1 MLKKLLR
8 YDFKSVLRFWWIAA
22 VSTLG
27 LAVIGGWS
35 ISVFENQKELPE
47 MLYVVA
53 TLASIVAVLG
63 GVAFAIMTVILLFS
77 RFYKNFFTDEGYLTF
92 TLPVKRS
99 SLLNSKLISSV
110 STLLMTGFVIIVD
123 IVIALCIAFY
133 EDIFVK
139 EFWKDI
145 IKSIAEYFET
155 YGIYAVYSIV
165 QTIVSAILTVVISV
179 LFASCC
185 ITIASIIA
193 KKAKVITA
201 IVIYYVANSTVVFGM
216 VMYNLFAMGTLY
228 DWLSS
233 VPRYYENTT
242 AVLISL
248 CMLLFKGIFCAVLY
262 AFQYWMLDRKLNL
275 S

>member
-53 TLASIVAVLG
+53 TLAAIVAVLG

-99 SLLNSKLISSV
+99 SLLNSKLIVSV
-110 STLLMTGFVIIVD
+110 STVLMTGFVIVVD
-123 IVIALCIAFY
+123 VLIALCIAY
-133 EDIFVK
+133 HKDIFIK
-139 EFWKDI
+139 EFWVELGESI
-145 IKSIAEYFET
+145 IKYFEN
-155 YGIYAVYSIV
+155 YGGYAVYSIV
-165 QTIVSAILTVVISV
+165 QTIVSSILSVVISV
-179 LFASCC
+179 LFATCC

-201 IVIYYVANSTVVFGM
+201 IAIYYVANSTVVFGL
-216 VMYNLFAMGTLY
+216 VMYNLFAMDTLY
-228 DWLSS
+228 DWLSG
-233 VPRYYENTT
+233 VPIYLENPT
-242 AVLISL
+242 ALLMSL
-248 CMLLFKGIFCAVLY
+248 CRLLFSGIFCTVLY
-262 AFQYWMLDRKLNL
+262 SFQYWMLDRKLNL

>member
-8 YDFKSVLRFWWIAA
+8 YDFKSVLRYWWIAA

-27 LAVIGGWS
+27 LALIGGWS

-53 TLASIVAVLG
+53 TLAAIIAVLG
-63 GVAFAIMTVILLFS
+63 GVAFSILTVILLFS

-99 SLLNSKLISSV
+99 SLLNSKLITTV
-110 STLLMTGFVIIVD
+110 STVLMTGLVIAFDVLL
-123 IVIALCIAFY
+123 ALCIAFH
-133 EDIFVK
+133 EDVFIK
-139 EFWKDI
+139 EFWEDLG
-145 IKSIAEYFET
+145 KSISDYFET
-155 YGIYAVYSIV
+155 YGVYAVISILEFIAS
-165 QTIVSAILTVVISV
+165 TILTVVISV

-201 IVIYYVANSTVVFGM
+201 IAIYYVSNSVVTFGLT
-216 VMYNLFAMGTLY
+216 MYNLFAMETL
-228 DWLSS
+228 LSWIDS
-233 VPRYYENTT
+233 VPRYYENPTT
-242 AVLISL
+242 ALVSL
-248 CMLLFKGIFCAVLY
+248 CTLLFKGIFCVVLY
-262 AFQYWMLDRKLNL
+262 VFQYWMLDKKLNL

>member
-8 YDFKSVLRFWWIAA
+8 YDFKSILKFWWIAA

-27 LAVIGGWS
+27 LAFIGGWS
-35 ISVFENQKELPE
+35 ISIFDNQKELPQ

-53 TLASIVAVLG
+53 TLAAIIAVLG
-63 GVAFAIMTVILLFS
+63 GVAFAIMTIIILFS

-99 SLLNSKLISSV
+99 SLLNSKLITSIATV
-110 STLLMTGFVIIVD
+110 LITGLIIIVD
-123 IVIALCIAFY
+123 IIIALCIAY
-133 EDIFVK
+133 YKEIFTK
-139 EFWKDI
+139 EFFEVLGEA
-145 IKSIAEYFET
+145 IKEYFED
-155 YGIYAVYSIV
+155 YGAYAVYSIV
-165 QTIVSAILTVVISV
+165 QIIVSAILTVAISV
-179 LFASCC
+179 LFATCC

-201 IVIYYVANSTVVFGM
+201 IAIYYVANSTVIFGL

-228 DWLSS
+228 DWLDS

-242 AVLISL
+242 AVLMSL
-248 CMLLFKGIFCAVLY
+248 CMLLFKGIFCVVLY
-262 AFQYWMLDRKLNL
+262 SFQYWMLDRKLNL

>member
-35 ISVFENQKELPE
+35 LSIFENQKEFPE

-53 TLASIVAVLG
+53 TLAAIVAVLG
-63 GVAFAIMTVILLFS
+63 GVAFAIMTIILLFS

-99 SLLNSKLISSV
+99 SLLNSKLIVSV
-110 STLLMTGFVIIVD
+110 LAVLATGLVIIID
-123 IVIALCIAFY
+123 ILIAFCIAYYKEVFT
-133 EDIFVK
+133 I
-139 EFWKDI
+139 EFWKVVAEA
-145 IKSIAEYFET
+145 IKEFFEMYGVYGVISILEY
-155 YGIYAVYSIV
+155 
-165 QTIVSAILTVVISV
+165 IVSAVLTVVISV
-179 LFASCC
+179 LFAMCC

-201 IVIYYVANSTVVFGM
+201 IVIYYVANSIVIFGM
-216 VMYNLFAMGTLY
+216 VMYNLFAVETLF
-228 DWLSS
+228 DWLNN
-233 VPRYYENTT
+233 VPRYYENPT
-242 AVLISL
+242 AVLMSL
-248 CMLLFKGIFCAVLY
+248 CTILFKGIFCATLY
-262 AFQYWMLDRKLNL
+262 AFQYWMLDKKLNL

>member
-8 YDFKSVLRFWWIAA
+8 YDFKSVLRYWWIAA

-27 LAVIGGWS
+27 LAIIGGWS
-35 ISVFENQKELPE
+35 LSIFENQKEFPE

-53 TLASIVAVLG
+53 TLAAIVAVLG
-63 GVAFAIMTVILLFS
+63 GIAFAIMTVILLFS

-99 SLLNSKLISSV
+99 SLLNSKLIV
-110 STLLMTGFVIIVD
+110 SITTVLMTGFVIIVD
-123 IVIALCIAFY
+123 ILIACCIAFY
-133 EDIFVK
+133 EEIFTI
-139 EFWKDI
+139 EFWKALGVAIEEFFEMYDI
-145 IKSIAEYFET
+145 YGVIMILEY
-155 YGIYAVYSIV
+155 IISAV
-165 QTIVSAILTVVISV
+165 LTVAISV
-179 LFASCC
+179 LFAMCC

-216 VMYNLFAMGTLY
+216 VMYNLFAVGTLY
-228 DWLSS
+228 DWLDN
-233 VPRYYENTT
+233 VPRYYENPT

-248 CMLLFKGIFCAVLY
+248 CTILFKGIFCATLY
-262 AFQYWMLDRKLNL
+262 AFQYWMLDKKLNL

>member
-8 YDFKSVLRFWWIAA
+8 YDFKSVLRYWWIAA

-53 TLASIVAVLG
+53 TLAAIVAVLG
-63 GVAFAIMTVILLFS
+63 GIAFAIMTVILLFS

-99 SLLNSKLISSV
+99 SLLNSKLIASV
-110 STLLMTGFVIIVD
+110 ATIFMTGFVIVVD
-123 IVIALCIAFY
+123 ILIALCIAYY

-139 EFWKDI
+139 EFW
-145 IKSIAEYFET
+145 IKLGKAIEEYFET
-155 YGIYAVYSIV
+155 YGGYAVLAILQSIV
-165 QTIVSAILTVVISV
+165 SVILTVTISV
-179 LFASCC
+179 LFATCC

-201 IVIYYVANSTVVFGM
+201 IGIYYLANSTVTFGLT
-216 VMYNLFAMGTLY
+216 MYNLFAMETLY
-228 DWLSS
+228 SWLESL
-233 VPRYYENTT
+233 PRYYENPVS
-242 AVLISL
+242 ALVMLCRVLFS
-248 CMLLFKGIFCAVLY
+248 GIFCAVLY

>member
-8 YDFKSVLRFWWIAA
+8 YDFKSVLRYWWIAA

-27 LAVIGGWS
+27 LALIGGWS

-47 MLYVVA
+47 MLYIVA
-53 TLASIVAVLG
+53 TLAAIIAVLG
-63 GVAFAIMTVILLFS
+63 GVAFSILTVILLFS

-99 SLLNSKLISSV
+99 SLLNSKLITSV
-110 STLLMTGFVIIVD
+110 SMVLLTGFVVVVD
-123 IVIALCIAFY
+123 VLIALCIAYY
-133 EDIFVK
+133 EAIFIA
-139 EFWKDI
+139 EFWEDLGKAISD
-145 IKSIAEYFET
+145 YFET
-155 YGIYAVYSIV
+155 YGVYAVISILEF
-165 QTIVSAILTVVISV
+165 IASSILTVVISV

-201 IVIYYVANSTVVFGM
+201 IAIYYVSNSVVTFGLT
-216 VMYNLFAMGTLY
+216 MYNLFAMETLLGWI
-228 DWLSS
+228 DS
-233 VPRYYENTT
+233 VPRYYENPTT
-242 AVLISL
+242 ALVSL
-248 CMLLFKGIFCAVLY
+248 CTLLFKGIFCVVLY
-262 AFQYWMLDRKLNL
+262 AFQYWMLDKKLNL

>member
-22 VSTLG
+22 LSTVG
-27 LAVIGGWS
+27 LALVGGWS
-35 ISVFENQKELPE
+35 WSVFEKDKELPQ

-53 TLASIVAVLG
+53 TLAAIVAVLG
-63 GVAFAIMTVILLFS
+63 GIAFAIMTVILLFS

-110 STLLMTGFVIIVD
+110 STLLMTGFVVIVD
-123 IVIALCIAFY
+123 ILIALCIAYY
-133 EDIFVK
+133 EEIFTI
-139 EFWKDI
+139 EFWKAVRVAI
-145 IKSIAEYFET
+145 EEFFEMYGT
-155 YGIYAVYSIV
+155 YGVIMILEYIISAV
-165 QTIVSAILTVVISV
+165 LTVVISV
-179 LFASCC
+179 LFATCC

-201 IVIYYVANSTVVFGM
+201 IAIYYVANSTVVFGLT
-216 VMYNLFAMGTLY
+216 MYNLFAVETLF
-228 DWLSS
+228 DWLDN
-233 VPRYYENTT
+233 VPRYYENPT

-248 CMLLFKGIFCAVLY
+248 CTILFKGIFCAVLY
-262 AFQYWMLDRKLNL
+262 AFQYWMLDKKLNL

>member
-8 YDFKSVLRFWWIAA
+8 YDFKSILRFWWIAA

-35 ISVFENQKELPE
+35 LSIFENEKDFPE

-53 TLASIVAVLG
+53 SLAAIVAVLG
-63 GVAFAIMTVILLFS
+63 GIAFAIMTVILLFS

-99 SLLNSKLISSV
+99 SLLNSKLIVSV
-110 STLLMTGFVIIVD
+110 LAVLATGLVIIVD
-123 IVIALCIAFY
+123 ILVAFCIAY
-133 EDIFVK
+133 YKEIFTI
-139 EFWKDI
+139 EFWKVVGEA
-145 IKSIAEYFET
+145 IKEFFEMYGVYGVISILEY
-155 YGIYAVYSIV
+155 
-165 QTIVSAILTVVISV
+165 IVSAVLTVVILV
-179 LFASCC
+179 LFAMCC

-201 IVIYYVANSTVVFGM
+201 IVIYYLANSIAVFGM
-216 VMYNLFAMGTLY
+216 VMYNLFAVETLF
-228 DWLSS
+228 DWLNN
-233 VPRYYENTT
+233 VPRYYENPT
-242 AVLISL
+242 AVLMSL
-248 CMLLFKGIFCAVLY
+248 CTILFKGIFCATLY
-262 AFQYWMLDRKLNL
+262 AFQYWMLDKKLNL